1 MSRLRAGFT
10 FIEVAV
16 SIAILVIGITASMSL
31 LITGINWATEA
42 KINFS
47 ATDAAET
54 VLQNPRFMARVV
66 RPADPVPSNPDFTDD
81 EIKGYFNGY
90 FFVRTVDRSSI
101 KNIAH
106 NGGYSARVRVEAYHG
121 GDDQDGE
128 KVVDFYARVYVA
140 P

>member
-1 MSRLRAGFT
+1 MTRAAFT
-10 FIEVAV
+10 FIEIAV

-54 VLQNPRFMARVV
+54 VLYNPRFMARVS
-66 RPADPVPSNPDFTDD
+66 RPADPTPVNPGFMDNQ
-81 EIKGYFNGY
+81 IKGYFNGY
-90 FFVRTVDRSSI
+90 FFVRTVDTTSV
-101 KNIAH
+101 KTVTH
-106 NGGYSARVRVEAYHG
+106 NGGTTARVRVEGYHG

-128 KVVDFYARVYVA
+128 KVVDFYARIYIA

>member
-1 MSRLRAGFT
+1 MIRSGFT
-10 FIEVAV
+10 FIEIAV

-54 VLQNPRFMARVV
+54 VLYNPRFMAKVS
-66 RPADPVPSNPDFTDD
+66 RPADPIPVNPDFMDNQ
-81 EIKGYFNGY
+81 IKGYFNGY
-90 FFVRTVDRSSI
+90 YFVRTLDASSVKTI
-101 KNIAH
+101 PN
-106 NGGYSARVRVEAYHG
+106 NGGSTARVRVEAYHG

-128 KVVDFYARVYVA
+128 KVVDFYARIYIA